1 MIALVLKGYPRLSET
16 FIAQEILALERR
28 GLKMT
33 IVSLRHPTDKAIHPI
48 HKEIQSP
55 VLYLPEYLHDEP
67 WRVCKGLLSA
77 LLRPGFCKTFGAWI
91 KDLRRDFTRN
101 RARRFGQ
108 ALVLAREMPASTS
121 GIYTHFIHTPGSV
134 GRYASL
140 LTKRSWFASA
150 HAKDIWT
157 QPQWE
162 IKEKLV
168 DLDWL
173 VTCTEANRD
182 YLAAL
187 SPDPDKVELV
197 YHGIDF
203 SRFPN
208 LKNRQSKE
216 HDGYNGRVELISVGR
231 AVEKKGYDQLLSALA
246 ALPQELN
253 WHFTHIGGGV
263 LSEKLRSQAEKLG
276 LSERITWLG
285 AQPQTEVLA
294 RYREADLF
302 VLPSRITE
310 DGDRDGLPNVLMEA
324 QSQGLS
330 CLATNISGIPELI
343 VNGETGTLVDQN
355 DLPALTAALTRLIT
369 HPDERN
375 TLAEAGLQRVH
386 RLFSFERGIDHL
398 MAKFDEHQQAT
409 SVQTCE
415 SS

>member
-55 VLYLPEYLHDEP
+55 VLYLPEYLHQEP
-67 WRVCKGLLSA
+67 WRVFKGLVSA
-77 LLRPGFCKTFGAWI
+77 LAKPGFGKTLGAWI

-108 ALVLAREMPASTS
+108 ALVLAREMPESTS

-140 LTKRSWFASA
+140 LTQRSWFASA

-157 QPQWE
+157 QPEWE
-162 IKEKLV
+162 IREKLV
-168 DLDWL
+168 DLEWL
-173 VTCTEANRD
+173 VTCTAANKD
-182 YLAAL
+182 YLAGL
-187 SPDPDKVELV
+187 SPDPAKVELV

-208 LKNRQSKE
+208 LENRSART
-216 HDGYNGRVELISVGR
+216 HDGRDGRVELISVGR
-231 AVEKKGYDQLLSALA
+231 AVEKKGYDLLLSALA
-246 ALPQELN
+246 ALPPELN
-253 WHFTHIGGGV
+253 WHFTHIGGGA
-263 LSEKLRSQAEKLG
+263 LADKLRNQANELG

-302 VLPSRITE
+302 VLPSRITA

-343 VNGETGTLVDQN
+343 INGETGTLVEQN
-355 DLPALTAALTRLIT
+355 DLPALTAALEHLIT

-375 TLAEAGLQRVH
+375 ALAEAGLHRVH

-398 MAKFDEHQQAT
+398 MAKFDEHQQPVSA
-409 SVQTCE
+409 QACE